1 MRGTSRIAR
10 IAAVGLAG
18 SMTLSACAAQAGAL
32 SQGAEDRSQD
42 QVERMR
48 SLFGAAAT
56 ADTSYDQVERARSLF
71 GAAATADTSYDEV
84 ERARGGAFGR

>member
-1 MRGTSRIAR
+1 M
-10 IAAVGLAG
+10 GLAA

-32 SQGAEDRSQD
+32 NQGVEDRSQD

-56 ADTSYDQVERARSLF
+56 ADMSYDQVERMRSVFGAAGTVDTSYDQVERAR
-71 GAAATADTSYDEV
+71 GE
-84 ERARGGAFGR
+84 AFGR